1 MKRGLPLLPTLLT
14 ALMLP
19 ILLGLGVWQ
28 IERRAWKAELL
39 ATLVVAQ
46 RGPPLDVEA
55 LAGGGDLSFR
65 RLRVRCDPAPALPT
79 VTGGE
84 SRAGRG
90 GSLLLVPCRH
100 AGPATRLSVV
110 AGWQARPRPVA
121 AIALVAPVTGF
132 LVRDRD
138 KASYLLVAD
147 EPPPGLAPA
156 AQPSLDDIP
165 DNHLQYAITWFSF
178 ALILAVIYGI
188 TVQRWRRAR
197 AAAS

>member
-1 MKRGLPLLPTLLT
+1 
-14 ALMLP
+14 MLP
-19 ILLGLGVWQ
+19 ILIGLGVWQ

-39 ATLVVAQ
+39 VTLAQAQ
-46 RGPPLDVEA
+46 RGPPLDVDA

-65 RLRVRCDPAPALPT
+65 RLRARCDPAPAIPR

-84 SRAGRG
+84 NRSGRG
-90 GSLLLVPCRH
+90 GSLLIVPCRH
-100 AGPATRLSVV
+100 AGPATRLDVV

-121 AIALVAPVTGF
+121 PIALISPVTGF

-138 KASYLLVAD
+138 MASYLLVAD
-147 EPPPGLAPA
+147 ESPPGLAPA

-165 DNHLQYAITWFSF
+165 NNHLQYAITWFSF
-178 ALILAVIYGI
+178 ALILSVIYAI
-188 TVQRWRRAR
+188 TARRWRRAR